1 MRRWTWSCCLPQK
14 EQTVNLSKL
23 PPRFLRASLLVPQEP
38 VLQWVRPSHLPSTP
52 ISLFAVI
59 FFLHACVARPAST
72 SDPGLHACPTDALHE
87 FSLAGHHAF
96 PPSVAIVHP
105 KEGKR
110 FPTYFE
116 EVWARFA
123 HLWYAEVQTCL
134 GATGSW
140 PPVNCFSRARYS
152 LMTISTSET

>member
-1 MRRWTWSCCLPQK
+1 M
-14 EQTVNLSKL
+14 NLSKL
-23 PPRFLRASLLVPQEP
+23 PSRFLRPSLLVPHEP
-38 VLQWVRPSHLPSTP
+38 VLQWVRPSHLPSAP

-59 FFLHACVARPAST
+59 FFLHACVTRPAST

-110 FPTYFE
+110 FPTYFI
-116 EVWARFA
+116 
-123 HLWYAEVQTCL
+123 LLKNPQTV
-134 GATGSW
+134 GSEL
-140 PPVNCFSRARYS
+140 C
-152 LMTISTSET
+152 STVKNVL